1 MLVKICGIARPAD
14 ALALDGLVDY
24 VGFIV
29 EPSSPRSVPPW
40 LLRELREAVHRS
52 RPVLVAA
59 SLPPRSAVDLA
70 AESEIPVVQ
79 HHGALS
85 PGDYDYAA
93 SRGVAVAPVATYK
106 PGEPLRARVQELLK
120 MPHEYV
126 LVDAEKGSCAR
137 YEGGLKVPLS
147 ALRDV
152 VGLGRVAV
160 AGGVAPENARLV
172 ASLRPY
178 MVDVASGVESAPG
191 AKDMERVR
199 ALLRALGRL

>member
-1 MLVKICGIARPAD
+1 VLVKICGVARPAD

-40 LLRELREAVHRS
+40 LLRELRGAVHRS

-93 SRGVAVAPVATYK
+93 SRGVAVAPVAAYR
-106 PGEPLRARVQELLK
+106 PGEPLRDRVQELLRV
-120 MPHEYV
+120 PHEYV
-126 LVDAEKGSCAR
+126 LVDAGKGSCAR

-191 AKDMERVR
+191 VKDMERVR